1 MHSKYEQRLSSCR
14 ALLRSLSLSAVWLFI
29 CIRENW
35 INAIARGINRVPLFT
50 LLLPCLS
57 AVFIIFHFLFLPFL
71 FGRMSRKIYLRVRVI
86 PLIFLIPCSLAFIN
100 FVCSCCRVSHIPHL
114 ASHIAYHAKSVGFLH
129 VQSAQ
134 KLRQKN
140 LIKVNCIVC
149 CSCCDQCHSS
159 RLRASLCCSYPLHCV
174 PSKRIKTLSAS
185 THTHTDRAWLCVL
198 QSRLSDCCST
208 WL

>member
-1 MHSKYEQRLSSCR
+1 MQSQGESIEC
-14 ALLRSLSLSAVWLFI
+14 
-29 CIRENW
+29 
-35 INAIARGINRVPLFT
+35 PLP
-50 LLLPCLS
+50 LPLASLLP
-57 AVFIIFHFLFLPFL
+57 AVFIIFHFLFFVFY
-71 FGRMSRKIYLRVRVI
+71 FGRMSWKIYLRVRVI
-86 PLIFLIPCSLAFIN
+86 PLISLIPCPFAFIN

-149 CSCCDQCHSS
+149 CFCCSCS
-159 RLRASLCCSYPLHCV
+159 LRASLCCSFPFDCV
-174 PSKRIKTLSAS
+174 PSKRIKTFSAS
-185 THTHTDRAWLCVL
+185 IHTDRAWLYVL
-198 QSRLSDCCST
+198 QTRLSDCCST